1 MKPEA
6 TNQQPSLLQ
15 RMARQIPNYYAEMYL
30 DGFTPTEILW
40 SAHQTMI
47 SNLTHLS
54 NDIEKPEVNLNVEV

>member
-6 TNQQPSLLQ
+6 ANQQPSLLQ
-15 RMARQIPNYYAEMYL
+15 RMARQIPNYYPEMYL

-40 SAHQTMI
+40 SAHQTMT
-47 SNLTHLS
+47 SNLTHQS